1 MTNLLDNYV
10 AAYERNN
17 PFDFDNEILLN
28 WYPRRILSLAR
39 SRGTILELGLGH
51 GFSTNLFSQNFER
64 HVVLEGSPAVIGNFR
79 KLYPECK
86 AELVETYFETFET
99 QERFDLIVMGFIL
112 EHVDDPVDIMRR
124 FRKFLKPDGQMFIA
138 VPNAEVLNRRFG
150 QAMGMLPDIA
160 KLSDY
165 DLLLGHKRY
174 YTADSLRSDVAAA
187 GYAVENMEGIFLK
200 PLTSQQLQSLHLDR
214 SVLDA
219 MCQVGI
225 AYPELSCGILSQIR
239 AAA

>member
-10 AAYERNN
+10 AAYERKS

-28 WYPRRILSLAR
+28 WYPQRIVSLAGN
-39 SRGTILELGLGH
+39 RGTILELGLGH

-64 HVVLEGSPAVIGNFR
+64 HVVLEGSSAVIDNFR
-79 KLYPECK
+79 KLYPACK
-86 AELVETYFETFET
+86 AELVETYFETFDTE
-99 QERFDLIVMGFIL
+99 ERFDLIVMGFIL
-112 EHVDDPVDIMRR
+112 EHVDDPVDIMKR
-124 FRKFLKPDGQMFIA
+124 FGKFLKPGGQMFIA

-174 YTADSLRSDVAAA
+174 YTVDSLRNDVAAA

-200 PLTSQQLQSLHLDR
+200 PLTSQQLQSLHLEKG
-214 SVLDA
+214 VLDA
-219 MCQVGI
+219 MCQIGI
-225 AYPELSCGILSQIR
+225 DYPELSCGILSQIR
-239 AAA
+239 ACT